1 MFSVEEIHKE
11 EIAEDEIPKDE
22 ITVEEI
28 LQMPDS
34 ELLELPPP
42 PICLH
47 GPTLVFTKEHDELVR
62 KYKKR
67 KLTFTVTSPYYA
79 CSASRDQKF
88 CSFRMDQIKWLQ
100 MHQKDRDAQDAL
112 RRADMQSDEYAYI
125 LDIYEDKEEND
136 KGTFA
141 FCHDCCRILV
151 NPKAD
156 SDEELPKFHRFD
168 LHLTYRCAKVTSNH
182 QKSFF
187 ANPTKLARAA
197 TSNEGQAQFFFSD
210 DVVPFVIDEIIIK
223 SEYRKVLCIG
233 CPSIHEKIVEKYS
246 DKGILSFLLDIDPR
260 FRQFWPAHQFA
271 QFNMFNYYF
280 FDDPHAEEYLRIFLH
295 ANGITDDTII
305 IIDPPFGGRIEYLA
319 VTVRKLQILMTNSD
333 QVEKMPFPPM
343 ILFFPYF
350 NEHWITR
357 AFYEEVLIT
366 DQIVH
371 YINHNK
377 LGKRASKPSVGGNAA
392 KSKKNQPPVSHE
404 INTNSPVR
412 IFTNLSR
419 STIDLSSLN
428 EDQKGDEPFYR
439 WCDICSRFVF
449 RLNKHCFDCNEC
461 SARDSSKA
469 YNHCKVCNICVKSTW
484 FHCTNCARCHLK
496 SARCG

>member
-1 MFSVEEIHKE
+1 MPKNDVAEVVFSKELTEEEITE
-11 EIAEDEIPKDE
+11 
-22 ITVEEI
+22 EEI
-28 LQMPDS
+28 LHMPDS
-34 ELLELPPP
+34 ELLELPAPP
-42 PICLH
+42 VCEH

-67 KLTFTVTSPYYA
+67 KLTPNVTSPYYA

-100 MHQKDRDAQDAL
+100 LRQKDRDAQDAL
-112 RRADMQSDEYAYI
+112 RRAAIQEDGYAYI
-125 LDIYEDKEEND
+125 LDIYEDKEDSD

-141 FCHDCCRILV
+141 FCHDCCRVLV
-151 NPKAD
+151 NPSPD
-156 SDEELPKFHRFD
+156 STEELPKQHRFD
-168 LHLTYRCAKVTSNH
+168 LHLTYRCAKVTPNLS
-182 QKSFF
+182 KSFF
-187 ANPTKLARAA
+187 VNPTKLARAA
-197 TSNEGQAQFFFSD
+197 TSSEGQAQFFFSD
-210 DVVPFVIDEIIIK
+210 DVVPFVIDQIIRK
-223 SEYRKVLCIG
+223 SGYRKVLCIG
-233 CPSIHEKIVEKYS
+233 CPSIHEQIVEKYAEE
-246 DKGILSFLLDIDPR
+246 GILSFLLDIDPR
-260 FRQFWPAHQFA
+260 FRQFWPPHQFA

-280 FDDPHAEEYLRIFLH
+280 FDDPNAEEYLRIFLH

-377 LGKRASKPSVGGNAA
+377 LGKRASKPPVAA
-392 KSKKNQPPVSHE
+392 KSRNNQVVCKE
-404 INTNSPVR
+404 INTSSPVR

-419 STIDLSSLN
+419 STIDLSILN
-428 EDQKGDEPFYR
+428 EGQKGDDPFYR
-439 WCDICSRFVF
+439 WCDVCSRYVF

-461 SARDSSKA
+461 SARDASKA

-484 FHCTNCARCHLK
+484 FHCAKCARCHLK
-496 SARCG
+496 SAPCGRVGL